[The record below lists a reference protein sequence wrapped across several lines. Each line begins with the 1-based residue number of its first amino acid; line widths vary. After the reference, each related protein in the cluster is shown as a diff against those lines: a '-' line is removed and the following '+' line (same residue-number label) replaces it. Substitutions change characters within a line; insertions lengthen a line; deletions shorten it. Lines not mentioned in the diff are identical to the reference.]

1 MSLIEVR
8 DLQKHF
14 VVTRKPPGVLGGLK
28 SVLFPQKDTIRAV
41 DGVSFEVEQGEILGY
56 IGPNGAGKS
65 TTMKVLT
72 GVLTP
77 TAGEAVVDGHRPY
90 ENRQDNARRIGFVF
104 GQRSRLWWLLPAYDS
119 IEYTRAIYSISEEV
133 FERNFAYCSKALG
146 LEPILG
152 KPVRVLSLGERM
164 RVELAV
170 SMLHGPKILYLDEPT
185 VGLDVVAKGDLREMI
200 HDINREFGTTVLLAT
215 HDVMDIEKL
224 CERVL
229 IIDRGKLAWQG
240 SLDDLRKAKGD
251 KRLVSVDFVSEVQPL
266 KMEGVRPIE
275 AGVRK
280 HVYEVDPGKA
290 KLEEVIQ
297 TLAKSGQVVDIE
309 VSPAQIED
317 VSGRSTRKVCRHELF
332 RDDPQGSGTHDPLL
346 PIRPHREC
354 SAEHSDR
361 ALSFR
366 AVDGFVRRQR
376 RCGGCGSRHDA
387 CLCRGQYNPGCPVD
401 HASRGGSRR
410 EDLQWRHRIDACP
423 AFELPVHA
431 FYGFRSRDDRT
442 CRDPCGPL
450 RGGCGNP
457 VLHPRWRT
465 RECEPSV
472 GYQRCPQL
480 SPGISVPARL
490 WCTGLL
496 DHGHCRPWRV
506 SHCGHDG
513 FLRGPGTALFL
524 PGLAGR
530 HSDVAAVPGHVPHS
544 AIHPARKA
552 FRRSR
557 CSRDGCPGTV
567 GSLHGWTVV
576 CPVASC
582 RKEGYRPWGVRAE
595 SAIAALYV
603 HDAAVDPGTHGVPP
617 KLLSDDVFGSV

>member
-297 TLAKSGQVVDIE
+297 TLAKSGQVVDLE

-317 VSGRSTRKVCRHELF
+317 VIRKIY
-332 RDDPQGSGTHDPLL
+332 T
-346 PIRPHREC
+346 
-354 SAEHSDR
+354 
-361 ALSFR
+361 
-366 AVDGFVRRQR
+366 
-376 RCGGCGSRHDA
+376 
-387 CLCRGQYNPGCPVD
+387 
-401 HASRGGSRR
+401 
-410 EDLQWRHRIDACP
+410 
-423 AFELPVHA
+423 
-431 FYGFRSRDDRT
+431 
-442 CRDPCGPL
+442 
-450 RGGCGNP
+450 
-457 VLHPRWRT
+457 
-465 RECEPSV
+465 
-472 GYQRCPQL
+472 
-480 SPGISVPARL
+480 
-490 WCTGLL
+490 
-496 DHGHCRPWRV
+496 
-506 SHCGHDG
+506 
-513 FLRGPGTALFL
+513 
-524 PGLAGR
+524 
-530 HSDVAAVPGHVPHS
+530 
-544 AIHPARKA
+544 
-552 FRRSR
+552 
-557 CSRDGCPGTV
+557 
-567 GSLHGWTVV
+567 
-576 CPVASC
+576 
-582 RKEGYRPWGVRAE
+582 EGVQA
-595 SAIAALYV
+595 
-603 HDAAVDPGTHGVPP
+603 
-617 KLLSDDVFGSV
+617 